1 MVFFSFSF
9 DGEVINI
16 TFDRLVLHILKY
28 LHHSPLIC
36 CTGIFQTKWHDSV
49 AIQAKWGPKGCMP
62 FIFGMH
68 LYLVVV
74 REAIDESHSCKPAC
88 VINHYLWYGEREF
101 IFGASIIQV
110 SIVNTDSDL
119 PIFLC
124 HGDDVGQPFGMLFLA
139 DEANV
144 FEFLNFLFNFV
155 HHIRT
160 ESSLALF
167 DSLDIFLQVEL
178 VNCYFGI

>member
-1 MVFFSFSF
+1 
-9 DGEVINI
+9 
-16 TFDRLVLHILKY
+16 
-28 LHHSPLIC
+28 
-36 CTGIFQTKWHDSV
+36 
-49 AIQAKWGPKGCMP
+49 MP

-68 LYLVVV
+68 LYLVIA
-74 REAIDESHSCKPAC
+74 REAIHESHSLKPAG
-88 VINHYLWYGEREF
+88 VVNHYLWYGEQEF
-101 IFGASIIQV
+101 IFGACIIQV

-124 HGDDVGQPFGMLFLA
+124 HRDDVGQPFRMLFLA

-155 HHIRT
+155 HHIGT

-167 DSLDIFLQVEL
+167 DRLDIFLHVEFKD
-178 VNCYFGI
+178 CYFGV